1 MKKTIAVFALSLA
14 ALNAAAER
22 ADAQKQAAI
31 EFDQAHIDEV
41 TQTRTLTG
49 RVVLTRGTLTV
60 KSDKAVLKESPE
72 GYMILTLTAAPG
84 KVATFRQKRDGGPN
98 LWVEGQAQRIEYDER
113 TELVKLFSDAT
124 VRQLENGRLSS
135 EVNGAFISYDNRTEQ
150 ANVGGNAGGQS
161 KPGQGRNT
169 LILAPRRGAAGA
181 PAATPAPTP
190 GATPAP
196 AAGNP
201 AESSSSS
208 GKQ

>member
-41 TQTRTLTG
+41 TQIRTLTG

-72 GYMILTLTAAPG
+72 GYMVLTLTAAPG
-84 KVATFRQKRDGGPN
+84 KLATFRQKRDGGPN

-150 ANVGGNAGGQS
+150 ANVGGNAGGQNT
-161 KPGQGRNT
+161 PGQGRNT
-169 LILAPRRGAAGA
+169 LILAPRRGAAAA
-181 PAATPAPTP
+181 PAPS
-190 GATPAP
+190 PAP
-196 AAGNP
+196 AAGNA

>member
-1 MKKTIAVFALSLA
+1 MKKTIAVVALSLA

-41 TQTRTLTG
+41 TQIRTLTG

-72 GYMILTLTAAPG
+72 GYMVLTLTAAPG
-84 KVATFRQKRDGGPN
+84 KVASFRQKRDGGPN

-161 KPGQGRNT
+161 TPGQGRNT
-169 LILAPRRGAAGA
+169 LILAPRRGAAAA
-181 PAATPAPTP
+181 PAT
-190 GATPAP
+190 TPAP
-196 AAGNP
+196 AAGNA

>member
-1 MKKTIAVFALSLA
+1 MKKTIAVVALSLA

-41 TQTRTLTG
+41 TQIRTLTG

-72 GYMILTLTAAPG
+72 GYMVLTLTAAPG
-84 KVATFRQKRDGGPN
+84 KLATFRQKRDGGPN

-161 KPGQGRNT
+161 TPGQGRNT
-169 LILAPRRGAAGA
+169 LILAPRRGAAAA
-181 PAATPAPTP
+181 PA
-190 GATPAP
+190 ATPAP
-196 AAGNP
+196 AAGN
-201 AESSSSS
+201 AADSSSSS

>member
-1 MKKTIAVFALSLA
+1 MKKTIAVVALSLA
-14 ALNAAAER
+14 SLSAVAER
-22 ADAQKQAAI
+22 ADSLKQAAI
-31 EFDQAHIDEV
+31 EFDQAHLDEV

-72 GYMILTLTAAPG
+72 GYMYLTLTAAPG
-84 KVATFRQKRDGGPN
+84 KVATFRQKRDGGPD

-113 TELVKLFSDAT
+113 TELVKLFSAAT
-124 VRQLENGRLSS
+124 VRQLEGGRLSS

-150 ANVGGNAGGQS
+150 ANVGGNSADGQN

-169 LILAPRRGAAGA
+169 LILAPRRGAAAA
-181 PAATPAPTP
+181 PATPA
-190 GATPAP
+190 AAP
-196 AAGNP
+196 
-201 AESSSSS
+201 SSSS

>member
-14 ALNAAAER
+14 TLTAVAER
-22 ADAQKQAAI
+22 ADSLKQAAI

-72 GYMILTLTAAPG
+72 GYMVLTLTAAPG
-84 KVATFRQKRDGGPN
+84 KLATFRQKRDGGPD

-113 TELVKLFSDAT
+113 TELVKLFSNAT

-135 EVNGAFISYDNRTEQ
+135 EVNGAFISYDNRTEE
-150 ANVGGNAGGQS
+150 ANVRNGANGENKTGQS
-161 KPGQGRNT
+161 RNT
-169 LILAPRRGAAGA
+169 LILAPRRTAQ
-181 PAATPAPTP
+181 PAP
-190 GATPAP
+190 ATPAP
-196 AAGNP
+196 AAG
-201 AESSSSS
+201 
-208 GKQ
+208 KQ

>member
-1 MKKTIAVFALSLA
+1 MKKTIAVVALSLA

-41 TQTRTLTG
+41 TQIRTLTG

-72 GYMILTLTAAPG
+72 GYMVLTLTAAPG

-161 KPGQGRNT
+161 QPGQGRNT
-169 LILAPRRGAAGA
+169 LILAPRRGAAA
-181 PAATPAPTP
+181 PA
-190 GATPAP
+190 ATPAP

>member
-1 MKKTIAVFALSLA
+1 MKKTIAVVMLSLA
-14 ALNAAAER
+14 SLSAVAER
-22 ADAQKQAAI
+22 ADSLKQAAI
-31 EFDQAHIDEV
+31 EFDQAHLDEV

-72 GYMILTLTAAPG
+72 GYMYLTLTAAPG
-84 KVATFRQKRDGGPN
+84 KVATFRQKRDGGPD

-113 TELVKLFSDAT
+113 TELVKLFSAAT
-124 VRQLENGRLSS
+124 VRQLEGGRLSS

-150 ANVGGNAGGQS
+150 ANVGGNSADGQN

-169 LILAPRRGAAGA
+169 LILAPRRGAAAA
-181 PAATPAPTP
+181 PAPATPA
-190 GATPAP
+190 AAP
-196 AAGNP
+196 
-201 AESSSSS
+201 SSSS